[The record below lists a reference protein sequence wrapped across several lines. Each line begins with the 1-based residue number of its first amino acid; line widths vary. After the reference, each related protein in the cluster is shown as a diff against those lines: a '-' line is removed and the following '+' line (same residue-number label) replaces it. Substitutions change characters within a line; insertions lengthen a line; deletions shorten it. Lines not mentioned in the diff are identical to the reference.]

1 MSITDSTVNYDEEYN
16 ELEKIKNQHTNF
28 KFTKDVEIHEKY
40 ISAETYSNYLNDYDT
55 ICLQSNMNTGK
66 LYLPT
71 YFISMRK
78 LSLSTQE

>member
-1 MSITDSTVNYDEEYN
+1 MSITDSTVNYDEELK
-16 ELEKIKNQHTNF
+16 ELEKIKNEHTNF

-78 LSLSTQE
+78 LSLSIKE